1 MKKGFTLIE
10 AIVAIGLISIIA
22 VMMLPA
28 LSNSMNNSNDANED
42 IKNLYLMQKELEEA
56 KGYSIGN
63 YNKDKMKI
71 TVSNYS
77 DKLKKIEVSSD
88 DKTLYVIVEK

>member
-1 MKKGFTLIE
+1 
-10 AIVAIGLISIIA
+10 
-22 VMMLPA
+22 MLPA

-56 KGYSIGN
+56 KNYPIGN
-63 YNKDKMKI
+63 HNKGDITI